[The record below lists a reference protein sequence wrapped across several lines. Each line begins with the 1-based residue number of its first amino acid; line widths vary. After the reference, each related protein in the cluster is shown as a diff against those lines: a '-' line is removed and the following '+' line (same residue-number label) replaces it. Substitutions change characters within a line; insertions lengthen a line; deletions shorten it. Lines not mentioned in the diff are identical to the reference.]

1 MNQQPPLT
9 EAALQAYVDEQ
20 LSVERRRE
28 IESYLATRPDEAERL
43 ASYRAHKR
51 ELRALFDPVLDEPVP
66 ARVLRAA
73 RPPRAHWALQRL
85 TAGIAI
91 AVVSGALGWG
101 LRGAMP
107 QGSDSGT
114 LAQQQARQPQSAD
127 VLLAAA
133 SGFAQRAA
141 VAHAVYAPDARRAV
155 EVDAEHEDQLV
166 AWLSKRMGARMQAPR
181 LHALGYELVGGRLL
195 PGESKPVAQ
204 FMYQDGSGSKL
215 TLYASNELPGAG
227 VPTATPNAD
236 TAFSFAQRGALNTF
250 YWVDGEFGYAL
261 SAGADRAELTRVSA
275 EVYRQLASGAR
286 Q

>member
-1 MNQQPPLT
+1 MSCAPSAARVSVRARQASSRQEHARTGTADLGQQGIGKRVHNFNV
-9 EAALQAYVDEQ
+9 ALQGAPTGAAAQLQVRAVLGLDELDLAANGLIAQ
-20 LSVERRRE
+20 HPVRPLRQEGERRCRRD
-28 IESYLATRPDEAERL
+28 LDGDDRRQGVGGGGARV
-43 ASYRAHKR
+43 
-51 ELRALFDPVLDEPVP
+51 RAL
-66 ARVLRAA
+66 LRQ
-73 RPPRAHWALQRL
+73 L
-85 TAGIAI
+85 G
-91 AVVSGALGWG
+91 VS
-101 LRGAMP
+101 P
-107 QGSDSGT
+107 
-114 LAQQQARQPQSAD
+114 
-127 VLLAAA
+127 LLAAA

-181 LHALGYELVGGRLL
+181 LRALGYELVGGRLL

-261 SAGADRAELTRVSA
+261 SAGADRAELARVSA

>member
-1 MNQQPPLT
+1 MPNTPYALYGKKASGDVDAILT
-9 EAALQAYVDEQ
+9 ATTDAKG
-20 LSVERRRE
+20 SVAETLAFVRFFDNWASRRC
-28 IESYLATRPDEAERL
+28 SP
-43 ASYRAHKR
+43 
-51 ELRALFDPVLDEPVP
+51 
-66 ARVLRAA
+66 LRAA
-73 RPPRAHWALQRL
+73 SRSALPWPMRSMRR
-85 TAGIAI
+85 T
-91 AVVSGALGWG
+91 
-101 LRGAMP
+101 RG
-107 QGSDSGT
+107 
-114 LAQQQARQPQSAD
+114 
-127 VLLAAA
+127 
-133 SGFAQRAA
+133 
-141 VAHAVYAPDARRAV
+141 ARRAV

-261 SAGADRAELTRVSA
+261 SAGADRAELARVSA

>member
-1 MNQQPPLT
+1 M
-9 EAALQAYVDEQ
+9 
-20 LSVERRRE
+20 
-28 IESYLATRPDEAERL
+28 
-43 ASYRAHKR
+43 
-51 ELRALFDPVLDEPVP
+51 
-66 ARVLRAA
+66 
-73 RPPRAHWALQRL
+73 
-85 TAGIAI
+85 
-91 AVVSGALGWG
+91 
-101 LRGAMP
+101 
-107 QGSDSGT
+107 
-114 LAQQQARQPQSAD
+114 
-127 VLLAAA
+127 
-133 SGFAQRAA
+133 
-141 VAHAVYAPDARRAV
+141 AHAVYAPDARRAV

-181 LHALGYELVGGRLL
+181 LHALGYGLVGGRLL

-261 SAGADRAELTRVSA
+261 SAGADRSELARVSA